1 MAMQMNHWVQKCAI
15 RHHISHNEW
24 SSSKTFTHKIPMR
37 NEMRPTAH
45 PGSEWANGARVC
57 LCLLMNFNSRK
68 FDLMLALYGEQPI
81 N

>member
-37 NEMRPTAH
+37 NEMKCDQLLTR
-45 PGSEWANGARVC
+45 EANGRMARACVC
-57 LCLLMNFNSRK
+57 VF
-68 FDLMLALYGEQPI
+68 
-81 N
+81 